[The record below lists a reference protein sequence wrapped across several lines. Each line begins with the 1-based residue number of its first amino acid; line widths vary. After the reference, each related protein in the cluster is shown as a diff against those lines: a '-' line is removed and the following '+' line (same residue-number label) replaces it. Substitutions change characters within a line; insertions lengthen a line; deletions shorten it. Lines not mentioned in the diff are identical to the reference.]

1 MRAILVLLG
10 IVVLVLVVLLA
21 LGFISLDQTQRAEA
35 PRIRVEGGQAPEF
48 KVDVGKVDVTTTNR
62 TVEVPQLQVEK
73 AGGAPQ

>member
-10 IVVLVLVVLLA
+10 IVALVAIVLLSF
-21 LGFISLDQTQRAEA
+21 GFISLDQTQSAQA

-73 AGGAPQ
+73 AEGAPR